1 MAWHTRKEFAVL
13 AGYPEEGTKW
23 KAINV
28 YIKRGKVVCS
38 GELIDDQFHKNKEWL
53 NLVRAKNGLPA
64 FGEDKK
70 SKDVFS
76 DAPEIKEPLDFPD
89 SAPEIK
95 LPISSNGGGLISGR
109 SGGSLVQLENE
120 IKRADLEKKQQDIKL
135 LKIKEAKMKGE
146 LIPTDLVQR
155 LIREMSEAMKI
166 AYMDA
171 IENYTVVISRQKKLS
186 TKEESDIK
194 SHFTRIINDTL
205 SRQTSVAKKGLKN
218 IVSEYQEVRSR
229 GEKK

>member
-13 AGYPEEGTKW
+13 AGYPDEGTKW

-28 YIKRGKVVCS
+28 YIKRGNIVCS
-38 GELIDDQFHKNKEWL
+38 GELIDDQFHKNKDWL
-53 NLVRAKNGLPA
+53 NLTRAKKGLPP

-70 SKDVFS
+70 STEVISNPKIEEPKDEPEQ
-76 DAPEIKEPLDFPD
+76 APEVKPIKR
-89 SAPEIK
+89 
-95 LPISSNGGGLISGR
+95 SSKNSSDLSI
-109 SGGSLVQLENE
+109 VQLETE

-146 LIPTDLVQR
+146 LIPTDLVQS
-155 LIREMSEAMKI
+155 LIRELSEAMKI

-171 IENYTVVISRQKKLS
+171 IENYTVVISRQKKLT

-194 SHFTRIINDTL
+194 SHFTRIINDAL
-205 SRQTSVAKKGLKN
+205 SRQTAVAKKGLKN

>member
-1 MAWHTRKEFAVL
+1 L

-28 YIKRGKVVCS
+28 YIKRGNIVCS
-38 GELIDDQFHKNKEWL
+38 GELIDDQFHKNKDWL
-53 NLVRAKNGLPA
+53 NLTRAKKGLPP

-70 SKDVFS
+70 AVEELSPAPKIKEPVDEPEP
-76 DAPEIKEPLDFPD
+76 APEIKKTRKTSKNPNDL
-89 SAPEIK
+89 SI
-95 LPISSNGGGLISGR
+95 
-109 SGGSLVQLENE
+109 VQLETE

-146 LIPTDLVQR
+146 LIPTDLVQS

-194 SHFTRIINDTL
+194 SHFTRIINDAL
-205 SRQTSVAKKGLKN
+205 SRQTAVAKKGLKN